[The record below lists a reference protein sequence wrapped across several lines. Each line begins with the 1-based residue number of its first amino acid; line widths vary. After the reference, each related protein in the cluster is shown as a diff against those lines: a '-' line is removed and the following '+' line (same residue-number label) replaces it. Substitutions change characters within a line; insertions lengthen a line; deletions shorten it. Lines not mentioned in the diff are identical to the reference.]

1 MPRPPHFMA
10 PDRDT
15 TAGITTGLAATG
27 VVTTDVTT
35 GTEDLLNSI
44 GEGKYSNEIYYR
56 IASNGGHI
64 DWLRRYDEC
73 TTNVRLQRRWGRF

>member
-27 VVTTDVTT
+27 VVTTDVTN
-35 GTEDLLNSI
+35 GTKDLLNSI
-44 GEGKYSNEIYYR
+44 GEG
-56 IASNGGHI
+56 
-64 DWLRRYDEC
+64 
-73 TTNVRLQRRWGRF
+73 